1 MEELIE
7 RIQTLCLKTKLTL
20 ATAESCTGG
29 RLASLLTSISG
40 ASNVFRSGVIAY
52 SADCKTSL
60 LGVSTDLITK
70 HTVVSSEVAEA
81 MACGVTQLIK
91 ADIGLATTGI
101 AGPTGGTKQTPV
113 GSVWIALSYREKTSS
128 RLLHLSGNRAEIIE
142 QTCHELL
149 TELRQMLQTLAD
161 E

>member
-29 RLASLLTSISG
+29 HLASLLTSISG
-40 ASNVFRSGVIAY
+40 ASEVFRSGVIAY
-52 SADCKTSL
+52 SPDCKTSL
-60 LGVSTDLITK
+60 LGVPADLITR
-70 HTVVSSEVAEA
+70 HTVVSHEVVEA
-81 MACGVTQLIK
+81 MASGVAKLVR
-91 ADIGLATTGI
+91 ADIGLATTGV
-101 AGPTGGTKQTPV
+101 AGPTGGTQETPV
-113 GSVWIALSYREKTSS
+113 GSVWIALSYRGKTSS
-128 RLLHLSGNRAEIIE
+128 RLLHLSGNRAEIVE